1 VDSIY
6 STDSARQ
13 LTFDDSFK
21 NPIKSYVISK
31 CFTVEFKTK
40 QQTHNYLPSSQLQAP
55 IASVHHNKMQTKAT
69 IQASDETLSA
79 GTRDYFSLQQNKHPI
94 DTLLVIS

>member
-6 STDSARQ
+6 NTDSARQ

-31 CFTVEFKTK
+31 RFTVEFKTK
-40 QQTHNYLPSSQLQAP
+40 QQTHNYLPAP
-55 IASVHHNKMQTKAT
+55 IASVHHNKTQNKAT
-69 IQASDETLSA
+69 VQASVETPSA
-79 GTRDYFSLQQNKHPI
+79 NTQNYFSLQQNKHPI
-94 DTLLVIS
+94 DTLLAIS